1 MHALPPRPPHLACRA
16 QNIPNSK
23 WKPKKKAKASLPGF
37 NSVPTPPNIL
47 PTTDGDL
54 QMSHPFIH
62 AIQSEELSDAISG
75 ADTEGEVWM
84 EEDVVSAFR
93 YIS

>member
-1 MHALPPRPPHLACRA
+1 
-16 QNIPNSK
+16 
-23 WKPKKKAKASLPGF
+23 
-37 NSVPTPPNIL
+37 
-47 PTTDGDL
+47 
-54 QMSHPFIH
+54 MSHPFIH

-75 ADTEGEVWM
+75 ADAEGEVWM

>member
-1 MHALPPRPPHLACRA
+1 MDA
-16 QNIPNSK
+16 Q
-23 WKPKKKAKASLPGF
+23 KKAKASLPGL
-37 NSVPTPPNIL
+37 NLVPTPPNVL

-62 AIQSEELSDAISG
+62 AIQSEEVSDAISG
-75 ADTEGEVWM
+75 ADAEGEVWM
-84 EEDVVSAFR
+84 EEDIVSAFR